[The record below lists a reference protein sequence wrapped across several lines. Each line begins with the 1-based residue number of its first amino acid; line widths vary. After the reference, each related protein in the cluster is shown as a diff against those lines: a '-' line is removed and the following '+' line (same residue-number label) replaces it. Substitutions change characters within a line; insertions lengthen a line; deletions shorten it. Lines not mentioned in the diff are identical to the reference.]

1 MDKSQIF
8 SSSIVDIPVDL
19 FLNYPQLTN
28 WLKSKRAFD
37 LYTSII
43 AIHRTV
49 GALDEDDCERLY
61 AKYCNCRNGPK
72 DLTVPQRVSGLAL
85 FLRFHNSTV
94 LARQEMLEK
103 ITLDQKSKELLW
115 ALKFK
120 CAKDLEKALTKDTI
134 SHSDSELSVEDSIEV
149 LEDQQQKEIEIVEEY
164 FDNTIASVEKE
175 EGDTLKK
182 NINEKEDE
190 KKMGNGNR
198 RRQPINIECLEML
211 KTQYPFLWNWMKQ
224 VGLDKLYAL
233 IIEIWNTPGTAQEA
247 YDRVASSITEATKG
261 EVINAQHTEYL
272 VRQLKHLDS
281 FYAMNDAQR
290 RDRLKTI
297 PSNPEYDLLKIL
309 RNEETKTPVT
319 YRKKTALDQITKV
332 SVLLKDQPVEQGEPP
347 IEVAADNPVQKF
359 DLVSLEKDVK
369 DSLAIMDDLIAD
381 RDHWRQIAQSA
392 EAAKAPLIAD
402 VAALQDELKVQKR
415 RFIEQGESI
424 KTINTILE
432 TIKKARTIVP

>member
-1 MDKSQIF
+1 M
-8 SSSIVDIPVDL
+8 
-19 FLNYPQLTN
+19 
-28 WLKSKRAFD
+28 
-37 LYTSII
+37 
-43 AIHRTV
+43 
-49 GALDEDDCERLY
+49 
-61 AKYCNCRNGPK
+61 
-72 DLTVPQRVSGLAL
+72 
-85 FLRFHNSTV
+85 
-94 LARQEMLEK
+94 
-103 ITLDQKSKELLW
+103 
-115 ALKFK
+115 
-120 CAKDLEKALTKDTI
+120 TKDTI

-281 FYAMNDAQR
+281 
-290 RDRLKTI
+290 
-297 PSNPEYDLLKIL
+297 
-309 RNEETKTPVT
+309 
-319 YRKKTALDQITKV
+319 
-332 SVLLKDQPVEQGEPP
+332 
-347 IEVAADNPVQKF
+347 
-359 DLVSLEKDVK
+359 
-369 DSLAIMDDLIAD
+369 
-381 RDHWRQIAQSA
+381 
-392 EAAKAPLIAD
+392 
-402 VAALQDELKVQKR
+402 
-415 RFIEQGESI
+415 
-424 KTINTILE
+424 
-432 TIKKARTIVP
+432 